1 MIVNHFLKKADFSHI
16 IEKLGLKPFYDTM
29 YKFARVNPFNILI
42 SHVVISGITGVVT
55 LAVIL
60 SDDAVAY
67 IIPGTIGIW
76 LGKFVMYFC
85 IGPFMFLGFW
95 AWLKIVFGALVARKS
110 ARQDS

>member
-1 MIVNHFLKKADFSHI
+1 MNITPFLKKAGFSHI
-16 IEKLGLKPFYDTM
+16 IEKLGLKPFYDSM
-29 YKFARVNPFNILI
+29 YKFARISLFHTLI
-42 SHVVISGITGVVT
+42 AHLIVFGIVGIVALVGN
-55 LAVIL
+55 L

-95 AWLKIVFGALVARKS
+95 A
-110 ARQDS
+110 